1 MLSSI
6 NPLTWVVLPLLIL
19 SSRLLLS
26 LSSGLDVFE
35 SLPILGCHLW
45 PSGILIVLVPLPCK
59 SFHNLGFLTQFL
71 FSAAHNFVH
80 CLNLVLIHYWLLSLR
95 FTLLHIACS
104 NMSSLRINKFCLHQ
118 SSWWLYRLRRVTNF
132 CLLSWDLPIIL
143 WVTFRAYSLLFLP
156 AKAMQNNF
164 RKFEELVFYNLWFLD
179 SGFRIPDSGFRFP
192 IPDSGFRFRIPVS
205 GF

>member
-1 MLSSI
+1 MHVTMFYSLSYRI
-6 NPLTWVVLPLLIL
+6 WVV
-19 SSRLLLS
+19 
-26 LSSGLDVFE
+26 
-35 SLPILGCHLW
+35 
-45 PSGILIVLVPLPCK
+45 
-59 SFHNLGFLTQFL
+59 QFL

-164 RKFEELVFYNLWFLD
+164 RKFEELAFYNLWFPDSGFRILD
-179 SGFRIPDSGFRFP
+179 SGFRIPDSGFRFR
-192 IPDSGFRFRIPVS
+192 ILVSDSGFRVLGLPKKLNMAVSNRIRQWIKKTPCPHTILRALR
-205 GF
+205 